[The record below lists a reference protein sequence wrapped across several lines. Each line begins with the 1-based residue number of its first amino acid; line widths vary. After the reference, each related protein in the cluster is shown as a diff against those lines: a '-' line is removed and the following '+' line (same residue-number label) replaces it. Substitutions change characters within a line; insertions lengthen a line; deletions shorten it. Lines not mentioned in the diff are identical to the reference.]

1 MDRKHI
7 PVRTCAGC
15 GIKVANRELIR
26 IVFMPEWGVVVDVT
40 GRIPGRGTYL
50 CARLSCWET
59 GINKGRVAHTLGHL
73 VSSSEQESLLAY
85 AYERFKILTFSQEQN
100 G

>member
-15 GIKVANRELIR
+15 GVKSGNRDLIR
-26 IVFMPEWGVVVDVT
+26 IVFMPENGVVVDST
-40 GRIPGRGTYL
+40 GRKPGRGTYL
-50 CARLSCWET
+50 CPRLSCWET
-59 GINKGRVAHTLGHL
+59 GVRKGRIAHTLGHT
-73 VSSSEQESLLAY
+73 VSSSENAALLAY
-85 AYERFKILTFSQEQN
+85 AYEHYEFPATAQEQD